1 MSKIYEFGPFR
12 LDVIKRLLLRDGI
25 PIQVTPKALDTLRI
39 LIERG
44 GQVVDKHELLDLLWP
59 DSIVEEINL
68 NVQISTL
75 RKVLGEGPH
84 EHLYIVTVPRRG
96 YSFVAEVKEVNA
108 DGEAALEELPNK
120 PRVRI
125 AAEKEETPDGGLSEQ
140 TDAILAPSA
149 AATVPAARFSKRSVF
164 IAVVMLIL
172 LVSGILSL
180 AWRSHMKR
188 RPPVG
193 VTGKSIAVLP
203 FKSLNS
209 QGDEY
214 LEIGM
219 ADAVITRLSNLQE
232 VSVLSTGAV
241 FPYAGRAYDSVAAGR
256 QLGVDFV
263 MEGTVQREGGRVR
276 VSVQLINV
284 ADAKPFWG
292 DRFDEQAINLLAVQD
307 SISEQ
312 VARALSLQ
320 IDEESRRLLTKHD
333 TDNAEAYEAYMRG
346 LYFWNRRLQGGVGKA
361 VEYFEKAVEKD
372 PRYVQAYAMLA
383 DSYAIQA
390 NYMFE
395 RGPKRNHVFEKAKSA
410 ALRAI
415 ELDETTAEAHTAL
428 ALVRDIYEKDYR
440 SAESEYKRALE
451 LNPDYPTTYIR
462 YGWFLS
468 SRGQMEHAL
477 MHMQQAARLDPASV
491 VPNIAFA
498 QLLYRNGRFDEAVTQ
513 SQKVLELDPDYKT
526 ARLTLAL
533 AYEAKGR
540 YAEAFQETEKA
551 GGDKDGDL
559 ETLEMFGHLYA
570 VMGRRGEALRV
581 IAKLQDLAKADNV
594 ALYCVAVIYEG
605 LGESDKALDWIE
617 RAAERGVMTNMGL
630 RVDPRMA
637 ALRQHPRYAVIL
649 DRWLTRLN

>member
-1 MSKIYEFGPFR
+1 MNKVYEFGPFR
-12 LDVIKRLLLRDGI
+12 LEAVKRLLVRDGI
-25 PIQVTPKALDTLRI
+25 PIQVTPKALDTLLI
-39 LIERG
+39 LIERR
-44 GQVVDKHELLDLLWP
+44 GQVVDKPDLLDLLWP

-96 YSFVAEVKEVNA
+96 YSFVAEVKEVGA
-108 DGEAALEELPNK
+108 GGEAALEPSPNK

-125 AAEKEETPDGGLSEQ
+125 EAEKEETPDGDLSEQ
-140 TDAILAPSA
+140 TDAIPAQSVA
-149 AATVPAARFSKRSVF
+149 TTVPAARFGKRPVF
-164 IAVVMLIL
+164 IAVAMLIL
-172 LVSGILSL
+172 LVSGILSF

-188 RPPVG
+188 RSTVG
-193 VTGKSIAVLP
+193 VTRKSIAVLP
-203 FKSLNS
+203 FKALNS

-241 FPYAGRAYDSVAAGR
+241 FAYAGRAYDSVAAGR

-263 MEGTVQREGGRVR
+263 MEGTVQHEDGRVR
-276 VSVQLINV
+276 LTVQLINI
-284 ADAKPFWG
+284 ADGKPFWG
-292 DRFDEQAINLLAVQD
+292 DRFDERAINLLAVQD

-320 IDEESRRLLTKHD
+320 INEESRRLLTKHD

-395 RGPKRNHVFEKAKSA
+395 QGPKRDRVFEKAKSA

-428 ALVRDIYEKDYR
+428 ALVKDLYDRDPAG
-440 SAESEYKRALE
+440 AENAYKRALE
-451 LNPDYPTTYIR
+451 LNPDYPTAYIR
-462 YGWFLS
+462 YGWFLY

-498 QLLYRNGRFDEAVTQ
+498 QLLYRNWRFDEAVTQ

-533 AYEAKGR
+533 AHEAKGR
-540 YAEAFQETEKA
+540 YAEALQETEKA
-551 GGDKDGDL
+551 GRDKDGDL

-570 VMGRRGEALRV
+570 VMGRRDEALRV
-581 IAKLQDLAKADNV
+581 IEKLQNLAKVDNV
-594 ALYCVAVIYEG
+594 ALYCIAVIYEG
-605 LGESDKALDWIE
+605 LGEREKALDWIE
-617 RAAERGVMTNMGL
+617 MAAARGTMNNMGL
-630 RVDPRMA
+630 RIDPRMA
-637 ALRQHPRYAVIL
+637 ALRQHPKYAAIR